1 MDSLIYVD
9 FKKTLLTADVEKQLQ
24 TVIEERIKSLPSYLE
39 HRLNP
44 ELILLACNLIENG
57 CKDNKKLKLNKK
69 ALCLKVLQSIFT
81 YNPVEIKQFETILE
95 FLHLN
100 DKIKL
105 VGLKKKVLIIAKDWI
120 KRKFL

>member
-24 TVIEERIKSLPSYLE
+24 TVIEERIKSLPTYLE

-44 ELILLACNLIENG
+44 ELILLACNLIENW

-69 ALCLKVLQSIFT
+69 VLCLKVL
-81 YNPVEIKQFETILE
+81 
-95 FLHLN
+95 
-100 DKIKL
+100 
-105 VGLKKKVLIIAKDWI
+105 
-120 KRKFL
+120 